1 MGRRTR
7 LRLDGPVSA
16 DWLVTR
22 ALARHFGRIC
32 TSSHSACLLLRRAAD
47 FAAVRN
53 TSNLIAGIH
62 ASLATMASRSPGQ
75 DVIPT
80 SEAASKPARAQILK
94 SIAPEALISFI
105 DGRSYKT
112 LKRHLT
118 KHGFTPDTYRER
130 FGLPAG
136 YPMVSSAY
144 ASRRSDLAKE
154 HKFGIRAGRGAKH
167 RVK

>member
-1 MGRRTR
+1 M
-7 LRLDGPVSA
+7 A
-16 DWLVTR
+16 DAAAER
-22 ALARHFGRIC
+22 ALDLIGIASEIV
-32 TSSHSACLLLRRAAD
+32 AAY
-47 FAAVRN
+47 VIRN
-53 TSNLIAGIH
+53 HIAPSDLPNLIAGIH

-80 SEAASKPARAQILK
+80 SEPASKPARAQILK